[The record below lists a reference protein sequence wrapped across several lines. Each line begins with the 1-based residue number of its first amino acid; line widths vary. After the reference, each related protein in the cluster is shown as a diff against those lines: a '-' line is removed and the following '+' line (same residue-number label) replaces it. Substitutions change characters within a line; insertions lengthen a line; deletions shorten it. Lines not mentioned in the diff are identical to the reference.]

1 MTVNNGTLYDY
12 ECADGLLLPII
23 NEFTWAKEVRATLYF
38 FGLLYCFLGISIIAD
53 IFMCSIEKIISKTR
67 KIYMAT
73 ATESEPEVLEVRCR
87 VGRHRTDDRF
97 LELPSAIGQWP
108 LVMFS
113 V

>member
-1 MTVNNGTLYDY
+1 MTANNGTLYDY
-12 ECADGLLLPII
+12 ECSSGLLLPII

-73 ATESEPEVLEVRCR
+73 ATESEPEVIEVSRA
-87 VGRHRTDDRF
+87 
-97 LELPSAIGQWP
+97 E
-108 LVMFS
+108 
-113 V
+113 